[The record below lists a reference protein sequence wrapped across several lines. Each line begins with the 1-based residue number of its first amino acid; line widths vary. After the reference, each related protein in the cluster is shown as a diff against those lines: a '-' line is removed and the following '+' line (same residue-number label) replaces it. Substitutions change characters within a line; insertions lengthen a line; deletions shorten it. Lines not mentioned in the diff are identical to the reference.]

1 MVNGQNINKTWHTDL
16 QYFVVF
22 WMDEKTDLNAVYN

>member
-1 MVNGQNINKTWHTDL
+1 MVNEQNINKTWISDL
-16 QYFVVF
+16 QSFVVF